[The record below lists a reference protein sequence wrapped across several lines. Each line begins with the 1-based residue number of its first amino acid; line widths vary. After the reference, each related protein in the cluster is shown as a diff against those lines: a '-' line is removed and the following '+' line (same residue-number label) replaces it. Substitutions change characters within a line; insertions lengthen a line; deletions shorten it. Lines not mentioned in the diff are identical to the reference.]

1 MLLVRKAI
9 IFRHIYIIENVC
21 IQKDMGKLYMLLLFR
36 REEEGK
42 MRTLQ
47 YEYLQYFQSFII
59 FTLFALCYLNIIIYD
74 ILAYEIF

>member
-1 MLLVRKAI
+1 
-9 IFRHIYIIENVC
+9 
-21 IQKDMGKLYMLLLFR
+21 MGKLYMLLLFR

-59 FTLFALCYLNIIIYD
+59 FTLFALCYLNIIIHD